1 MILPANV
8 LSNIFNLTK
17 KNILITG
24 GSSGLGKHFAYLMA
38 SAGAPNIVLAAR
50 RKEKLDKVQSEISTK
65 YPSCK
70 IITVSLDVTDHKS
83 ISLAFN
89 EAESQIG
96 TTINCLINNAGIA
109 NPKLSLELEE
119 DDWDGLLNTN
129 LRGAFFVSQEA
140 CKRMVRDKIPGQVVN
155 VASILGLRVGTS
167 QVNYGAAKAGLLHMS
182 KTMAAELGR
191 NNIRI
196 NSICPGYFETEMNT
210 EFFNSPPG
218 KAYLSRIP
226 PKRLGQLSELDGPM
240 LL

>member
-1 MILPANV
+1 M
-8 LSNIFNLTK
+8 
-17 KNILITG
+17 
-24 GSSGLGKHFAYLMA
+24 
-38 SAGAPNIVLAAR
+38 
-50 RKEKLDKVQSEISTK
+50 
-65 YPSCK
+65 
-70 IITVSLDVTDHKS
+70 DVTDRKS

-109 NPKLSLELEE
+109 NPKLSLDLEE
-119 DDWDGLLNTN
+119 DDWEGLLNTN

-210 EFFNSPPG
+210 EFSIHHLVKHIYQG
-218 KAYLSRIP
+218 YTKTLRTIIRI
-226 PKRLGQLSELDGPM
+226 RWTDVIVSSFFSLNIDDL
-240 LL
+240 

>member
-1 MILPANV
+1 MSSSANV

-24 GSSGLGKHFAYLMA
+24 GSSGLGEHFAYLMA

-70 IITVSLDVTDHKS
+70 IITVSLDVTDRKS

-119 DDWDGLLNTN
+119 DDWDGL
-129 LRGAFFVSQEA
+129 R
-140 CKRMVRDKIPGQVVN
+140 
-155 VASILGLRVGTS
+155 ASITAEMKGRRGSLYIYKYKSIAVIKKSDDYASVTFDIEL
-167 QVNYGAAKAGLLHMS
+167 VNEEREPAMMLDLYNL
-182 KTMAAELGR
+182 
-191 NNIRI
+191 I
-196 NSICPGYFETEMNT
+196 NRYHD
-210 EFFNSPPG
+210 
-218 KAYLSRIP
+218 KAY
-226 PKRLGQLSELDGPM
+226 RLKFTSNM
-240 LL
+240 HVFRC